1 MGIAIALILI
11 VIGSVVFHFLSPWV
25 MTPLASNWGS
35 IDDTMLITLI
45 ITGIVFIAINF
56 FIAFAVIKYRHD
68 KNRKAKY
75 EPENKKLE
83 IWLTVVTSVGIVAML
98 APGLVVYSDFVNV
111 PEDASVVEVVGQQ
124 WSWSFRFPGD
134 DKQLGK
140 SAIKHI
146 SIDNPFGVD
155 PLDPSGQDDVLVV
168 GNRLALPVDKPV
180 KILMRSKDVLHD
192 FYVPQFRVK
201 MDMVPGSISYIW
213 LTPTVVGEFEIL
225 CAEFCGIGH
234 FNMRGYVEVM
244 QQQNFD
250 NWLSE
255 KPTFAASM
263 LINSSE
269 KLSVLAQSG
278 QEVAQASGCMGCHNF
293 TDNSIGPTWKG
304 LFGKTQTLANGQT
317 VLVDAAYLKESILNP
332 AAKLVK
338 GFAPIMPA
346 MQLTDLQITALT
358 AYIKEKGA
366 DNSVQSQNNTKL
378 SGAELAQSKGCVACH
393 SQDGTRMLGPT
404 WLGIFGSQRQLAS
417 GQKIEIDE
425 AYLKESIFQPNAKIV
440 EGFPAVMPPPVINE
454 QEALAI
460 IEFIKT
466 LNTQAKDNAE

>member
-1 MGIAIALILI
+1 
-11 VIGSVVFHFLSPWV
+11 

-35 IDDTMLITLI
+35 IDDTMLITFI

-83 IWLTVVTSVGIVAML
+83 IWLTVLTSIGIIAML

-134 DKQLGK
+134 DNQLGK

-155 PLDPSGQDDVLVV
+155 PLDPAGQDDVLVV
-168 GNRLALPVDKPV
+168 TNRLALPVDKPV

-201 MDMVPGSISYIW
+201 MDMVPGTVSYIW

-225 CAEFCGIGH
+225 CAEFCGVGH

-250 NWLSE
+250 KWLLSQ
-255 KPTFAASM
+255 PTFAASM
-263 LINSSE
+263 LKNSSE

-278 QEVAQASGCMGCHNF
+278 QKVAETSGCFACHNF
-293 TDNSIGPTWKG
+293 TDSSIGPTWNG
-304 LFGKTQTLANGQT
+304 LFGKTQNLANGQT
-317 VLVDAAYLKESILNP
+317 VLVDEAYIKESILNP
-332 AAKLVK
+332 TAKLVK

-346 MQLTDLQITALT
+346 MQLTDLQFKALS

-366 DNSVQSQNNTKL
+366 DYKAQNDTNTPL
-378 SGAELAQSKGCVACH
+378 SGAELAQSKGCIACH
-393 SQDGTRMLGPT
+393 SLDGTRMLGPT
-404 WLGIFGSQRQLAS
+404 WKGIFGIQRQLSS
-417 GQKIEIDE
+417 GQIVEVNE
-425 AYLKESIFQPNAKIV
+425 TYLKESIFQPNAKIV
-440 EGFPAVMPPPVINE
+440 KGFPPVMPPPVINE

-460 IEFIKT
+460 IKFIQT
-466 LNTQAKDNAE
+466 LQHNSQDNAE

>member
-11 VIGSVVFHFLSPWV
+11 VIGSIVFHFLSPWV

-35 IDDTMLITLI
+35 IDDIMVITLI

-83 IWLTVVTSVGIVAML
+83 IWLTIVTSVGIIAML
-98 APGLVVYSDFVNV
+98 APGLAVYSDFVNV

-134 DKQLGK
+134 DNQLGK
-140 SAIKHI
+140 SAIENI

-155 PLDPSGQDDVLVV
+155 PLDPTGQDDVLVV
-168 GNRLALPVDKPV
+168 GNRLVLPVDKPV
-180 KILMRSKDVLHD
+180 KILMRSKDVLHN

-201 MDMVPGSISYIW
+201 MDMVPGTVSYIW
-213 LTPTVVGEFEIL
+213 LTPTVIGEYEIL
-225 CAEFCGIGH
+225 CAEFCGVGH
-234 FNMRGYVEVM
+234 FNMRGYVKVM

-250 NWLSE
+250 EWLLA

-263 LINSSE
+263 IKNSSE

-278 QEVAQASGCMGCHNF
+278 QEVAKTSGCFACHNF
-293 TDNSIGPTWKG
+293 TDSSIGPTWKG

-317 VLVDAAYLKESILNP
+317 VLVDEAYLKESILNP

-338 GFAPIMPA
+338 GFAPIMPS
-346 MQLTDLQITALT
+346 MPLTDLQVVALT

-366 DNSVQSQNNTKL
+366 DDQTQHNNVTL
-378 SGAELAQSKGCVACH
+378 SGTALAQSKGCTACH
-393 SQDGTRMLGPT
+393 SQDGSRMLGPT
-404 WLGIFGSQRQLAS
+404 WQGIFGSQRQLAS
-417 GQKIEIDE
+417 GQKIVVDD

-440 EGFPAVMPPPVINE
+440 KGFPPVMPPPVINE
-454 QEALAI
+454 QEALAL
-460 IEFIKT
+460 IELMKT
-466 LNTQAKDNAE
+466 L

>member
-1 MGIAIALILI
+1 MGIAVALILI

-35 IDDTMLITLI
+35 IDDIMVITFI

-83 IWLTVVTSVGIVAML
+83 IWLTAVTSIGIIAML
-98 APGLVVYSDFVNV
+98 APGLAVYSDFVNV

-134 DKQLGK
+134 DNQLGK
-140 SAIKHI
+140 SAIENI

-155 PLDPSGQDDVLVV
+155 PLDPTGQDDVLVV
-168 GNRLALPVDKPV
+168 SNRLVLPVDKPV
-180 KILMRSKDVLHD
+180 KILMRSKDVLHN

-201 MDMVPGSISYIW
+201 MDMVPGTVSYIW
-213 LTPTVVGEFEIL
+213 LTPTVIGEYEIL
-225 CAEFCGIGH
+225 CAEFCGVSH

-244 QQQNFD
+244 QQKNFD
-250 NWLSE
+250 EWLLA
-255 KPTFAASM
+255 KPTFATSM
-263 LINSSE
+263 IKNSSE

-278 QEVAQASGCMGCHNF
+278 QKVAQTNGCFACHNF
-293 TDNSIGPTWKG
+293 TDSSIGPTWKG
-304 LFGKTQTLANGQT
+304 LFGKIQMLANGQT
-317 VLVDAAYLKESILNP
+317 VLVDAAYIKESILNP
-332 AAKLVK
+332 AVKLVK
-338 GFAPIMPA
+338 GFAPIMPTIR
-346 MQLTDLQITALT
+346 LTDLQIVALN

-366 DNSVQSQNNTKL
+366 DDQAQYNNNVML
-378 SGAELAQSKGCVACH
+378 SGADLAQSKGCTACH
-393 SQDGTRMLGPT
+393 SQDGSRMLGPT
-404 WLGIFGSQRQLAS
+404 WQGILGTQRQLAS
-417 GQKIEIDE
+417 GQNIKVDD

-440 EGFPAVMPPPVINE
+440 KGFPPVMPPPIINE
-454 QEALAI
+454 QEALAL

-466 LNTQAKDNAE
+466 L

>member
-11 VIGSVVFHFLSPWV
+11 VVGSVVFHFLSPWV

-35 IDDTMLITLI
+35 IDDTMLITFI

-83 IWLTVVTSVGIVAML
+83 IWLTVLTSIGIIAML

-134 DKQLGK
+134 DNQLGK

-155 PLDPSGQDDVLVV
+155 PLDATGQDDVLVV
-168 GNRLALPVDKPV
+168 GNRLALLVDKPV

-201 MDMVPGSISYIW
+201 MDMVPGTVSYIW

-244 QQQNFD
+244 DQQNFD
-250 NWLSE
+250 NWLAA
-255 KPTFAASM
+255 KPTFATSM
-263 LINSSE
+263 VINSSE

-278 QEVAQASGCMGCHNF
+278 QEVAKTSGCLGCHNF
-293 TDNSIGPTWKG
+293 TDSSIGPTWKG
-304 LFGKTQTLANGQT
+304 LFGKTQTLADGQT
-317 VLVDAAYLKESILNP
+317 VLVDEAYLKESILNP

-346 MQLTDLQITALT
+346 MQLTDLQITALS

-366 DNSVQSQNNTKL
+366 DDQVQSESNIKL
-378 SGAELAQSKGCVACH
+378 SGAALAQSKGCIACH

-404 WLGIFGSQRQLAS
+404 WQGIYGTQRQLAS
-417 GQKIEIDE
+417 GQSIEVDDV
-425 AYLKESIFQPNAKIV
+425 YLKESIFQPNAKIV

-454 QEALAI
+454 KEALAI

-466 LNTQAKDNAE
+466 LNTKQT

>member
-11 VIGSVVFHFLSPWV
+11 VIGSVIFHFLSPWV

-35 IDDTMLITLI
+35 IDDTMVITFI
-45 ITGIVFIAINF
+45 ITGIVFIAINL

-83 IWLTVVTSVGIVAML
+83 IWLTVITSVAIIAML

-111 PEDASVVEVVGQQ
+111 PKNASIVEVVGQQ
-124 WSWSFRFPGD
+124 WSWSFRFPGK
-134 DKQLGK
+134 DKQIGK
-140 SAIKHI
+140 SAIEHI

-155 PLDPSGQDDVLVV
+155 PLDPAGQDDVLVV
-168 GNRLALPVDKPV
+168 GNRLVLPVDQPV

-201 MDMVPGSISYIW
+201 MDMVPGTVSYIW

-244 QQQNFD
+244 QQEDFD
-250 NWLSE
+250 KWLLTQ
-255 KPTFAASM
+255 PTFAASM
-263 LINSSE
+263 LKNSSE

-278 QEVAQASGCMGCHNF
+278 QEVAQLNGCLGCHNF
-293 TDNSIGPTWKG
+293 TDSSIGPTWKG
-304 LFGKTQTLANGQT
+304 LFGKTQILADGQT
-317 VLVDAAYLKESILNP
+317 VVVDAAYIKESILNP
-332 AAKLVK
+332 TAKLVK

-346 MQLTDLQITALT
+346 LQLTDLQIEALT
-358 AYIKEKGA
+358 AYIQEKGA
-366 DNSVQSQNNTKL
+366 DDQVQNERNTTL
-378 SGAELAQSKGCVACH
+378 SGAELAQSKGCTACH
-393 SQDGTRMLGPT
+393 SQDGTRMLGPS
-404 WLGIFGSQRQLAS
+404 WQGIYGMQRKLAS
-417 GQKIEIDE
+417 GQSVEVNE
-425 AYLKESIFQPNAKIV
+425 TYLKESIFQPNAKIV
-440 EGFPAVMPPPVINE
+440 EGFPPVMPPPVINE

-466 LNTQAKDNAE
+466 LQH

>member
-1 MGIAIALILI
+1 MGIAVALILI
-11 VIGSVVFHFLSPWV
+11 VVGSIIFHFLSPWV

-35 IDDTMLITLI
+35 IDDTMVITLI

-56 FIAFAVIKYRHD
+56 FMAYAIIKYRHN

-83 IWLTVVTSVGIVAML
+83 IWLTVLTSIGIIAML

-111 PEDASVVEVVGQQ
+111 PKDASVVEVVGQQ
-124 WSWSFRFPGD
+124 WSWSFRFPGKD
-134 DKQLGK
+134 NKLGK

-155 PLDPSGQDDVLVV
+155 PLDMDGQDDVLVT
-168 GNRLALPVDKPV
+168 GNRLVLPIDIPV

-201 MDMVPGSISYIW
+201 MDMVPGTVSYIW
-213 LTPTVVGEFEIL
+213 LTPTVIGEFEIL
-225 CAEFCGIGH
+225 CAEFCGLGH
-234 FNMRGYVEVM
+234 FNMRGHVEVM
-244 QQQNFD
+244 QQSDFD
-250 NWLSE
+250 EWLLSQ
-255 KPTFAASM
+255 PTFATSM
-263 LINSSE
+263 DKNKSE
-269 KLSVLAQSG
+269 QLSLAAKSGQDVAQS
-278 QEVAQASGCMGCHNF
+278 SGCFGCHNF

-304 LFGKTQTLANGQT
+304 LFGKTQMLADGQT
-317 VLVDAAYLKESILNP
+317 VLVDEAYLKESILNP

-346 MQLTDLQITALT
+346 MPLTDLQIDGLI

-366 DNSVQSQNNTKL
+366 QGSIESGDKTVST
-378 SGAELAQSKGCVACH
+378 GAELAVSKGCTACH
-393 SQDGTRMLGPT
+393 SQDGTPSLGPS
-404 WLGIFGSQRQLAS
+404 WKGVFGQ
-417 GQKIEIDE
+417 QKELTSKQTIQVDD

-440 EGFPAVMPPPVINE
+440 KGFQPIMPPPVLSE
-454 QEALAI
+454 QEAMAI
-460 IEFIKT
+460 IAFIKT
-466 LNTQAKDNAE
+466 L